1 METLSRAACH
11 GGVQSFHSHASSSTG
26 TAMRFGVFV
35 PPGKGPFPVLW
46 CLAGLTCT
54 EETFAIKAGAQR
66 LAAELGLMLV
76 TPRHEPARRRRG
88 R

>member
-11 GGVQSFHSHASSSTG
+11 GGVQSIHSHASTATG

-35 PPGKGPFPVLW
+35 PPRAGPFPVLW

-54 EETFAIKAGAQR
+54 EETFAI
-66 LAAELGLMLV
+66 
-76 TPRHEPARRRRG
+76 
-88 R
+88 